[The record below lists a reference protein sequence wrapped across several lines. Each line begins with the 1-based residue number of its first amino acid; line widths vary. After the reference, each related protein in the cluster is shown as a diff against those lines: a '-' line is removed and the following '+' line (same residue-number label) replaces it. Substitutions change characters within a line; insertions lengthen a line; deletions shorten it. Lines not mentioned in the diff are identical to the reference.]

1 MFYNYADQLSYYEGA
16 NSTWQN
22 CKYNKTSLFPPPQD
36 PTYNAVKGLKDF
48 VAGNLKT
55 KEGGSV
61 TIIAAGGRFGSG
73 ERNISIS
80 RHVWLV
86 NNFSTDPTDRKNKLI
101 QKDFNFHRHSMQPVV
116 IDTNFFQGME
126 CVERNGGGKK
136 APAPPS

>member
-1 MFYNYADQLSYYEGA
+1 
-16 NSTWQN
+16 
-22 CKYNKTSLFPPPQD
+22 
-36 PTYNAVKGLKDF
+36 VKGLKDF

-126 CVERNGGGKK
+126 CVERKWRMEESSSSAILNPERSILTAGLCLTLCLIIFAG
-136 APAPPS
+136 